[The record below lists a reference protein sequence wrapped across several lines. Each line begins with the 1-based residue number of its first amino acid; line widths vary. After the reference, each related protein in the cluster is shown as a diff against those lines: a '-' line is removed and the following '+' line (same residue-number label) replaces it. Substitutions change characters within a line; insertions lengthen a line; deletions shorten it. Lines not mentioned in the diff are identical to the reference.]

1 MDVNEWNPSMI
12 VEDHSFIP
20 KWASIHV
27 GYMLIH
33 PKMFMMNVIDSFSNN
48 IYLIWMISLPNN
60 NNAIIDFYKSWEN
73 KHLQKS

>member
-1 MDVNEWNPSMI
+1 MI

-48 IYLIWMISLPNN
+48 IYLI
-60 NNAIIDFYKSWEN
+60 
-73 KHLQKS
+73 

>member
-1 MDVNEWNPSMI
+1 
-12 VEDHSFIP
+12 
-20 KWASIHV
+20 
-27 GYMLIH
+27 MLIH